1 MHRIAKEINYTEIL
15 FSKYFRNQIC
25 EIPISA
31 HHVVYSTT
39 KNNSN
44 LKNNHRWDI

>member
-31 HHVVYSTT
+31 HHAATRIDVFY
-39 KNNSN
+39 N
-44 LKNNHRWDI
+44 